1 MARAHSGGETLP
13 AFLKDSSML
22 TRRKLLSGIALG
34 GLTAGLAARPA
45 AAFTTEPMPK
55 HLANVM
61 ALACTPGNSPEH
73 AALVDEARLILR
85 RDIAAGLLPANTRQT
100 VVCPI
105 CGCSF
110 TVTADASN

>member
-1 MARAHSGGETLP
+1 
-13 AFLKDSSML
+13 ML

-34 GLTAGLAARPA
+34 GLATGLAARPA
-45 AAFTTEPMPK
+45 AALTTEPMPK
-55 HLANVM
+55 HLADVM

-73 AALVDEARLILR
+73 AELVADAQLILR
-85 RDIAAGLLPANTRQT
+85 RDIAAGLLPANTKQI

>member
-1 MARAHSGGETLP
+1 
-13 AFLKDSSML
+13 ML

-34 GLTAGLAARPA
+34 GLMGGLAARPA

-55 HLANVM
+55 HVADIM
-61 ALACTPGNSPEH
+61 ALACKPGGNAGH
-73 AALVDEARLILR
+73 AELIHDAQLILR
-85 RDIAAGLLPANTRQT
+85 RDIAAGLLPANTKQI

>member
-1 MARAHSGGETLP
+1 
-13 AFLKDSSML
+13 ML

-34 GLTAGLAARPA
+34 GLATGLAARPA

-55 HLANVM
+55 HLADAV
-61 ALACTPGNSPEH
+61 ALACKPGNNPEH
-73 AALVDEARLILR
+73 TELVEEARLILR
-85 RDIAAGLLPANTRQT
+85 RDIAAGLLPANTKQI

>member
-1 MARAHSGGETLP
+1 
-13 AFLKDSSML
+13 ML

-34 GLTAGLAARPA
+34 GLATGLAARPA

-55 HLANVM
+55 HLADVM
-61 ALACTPGNSPEH
+61 ALACTSGNSAEH
-73 AALVDEARLILR
+73 AQLVEDAQLILR
-85 RDIAAGLLPANTRQT
+85 RDIAAGLLPANTKQI